1 LFENSRA
8 LYERARRVIPT
19 GVTSCMRAL
28 VKPVPIFI
36 DYGRGSRFYDVD
48 GTEYI
53 DYALAH
59 GPLILG
65 HCHPRLVAAVE
76 KQLQLG
82 STFGCQ
88 IELEPRVAEQILQV
102 LPWADR
108 VIFNSTGTEAVQS
121 ALRVARAASGRN
133 LVIKFEGAYHGWADS
148 VLVGHRHKQPLHA
161 ASNALELLGN
171 PGQCPSVLH
180 DILIVPW
187 NDPAALES
195 VFAELGD
202 QVAAVITE
210 PMQCNTASI
219 VPQPGY
225 LKLLR
230 ELTTRHRSVL
240 IFDEVITGFRLA
252 PGGASEYF
260 GIQPDLAVFGKAVA
274 GGYPLSAVVGTEAA
288 LGPVEDG
295 RVRHFGTF
303 NGNPIAM
310 AAAAATLEIL
320 LDPAEDVYRRMHGLG
335 TRLMEG
341 LRALSCKEVP
351 LLVQGVPT
359 CFHLLFTDRPAI
371 RNYSDFAAYDM
382 APTRRWLEGALLE
395 GVFQMGDARWY
406 VSAVHT
412 DEDIALTLERAGRV
426 LMSLASQTQASQ
438 SAGS

>member
-1 LFENSRA
+1 
-8 LYERARRVIPT
+8 
-19 GVTSCMRAL
+19 MRAF

-36 DYGRGSRFYDVD
+36 DYGRGSRLYDVD

-65 HCHPRLVAAVE
+65 HCHPRIVAAVE
-76 KQLQLG
+76 KQLRRG

-88 IELEPRVAEQILQV
+88 HELEPRVAEQILQA

-108 VIFNSTGTEAVQS
+108 VIFNSTGTEAVQA
-121 ALRVARAASGRN
+121 ALRLARAASGRN
-133 LVIKFEGAYHGWADS
+133 LVLKFEGAYHGWADS
-148 VLVGHRHKQPLHA
+148 VLVGHRHKHPLRA
-161 ASNALELLGN
+161 PSNAIELLGN
-171 PGQCPSVLH
+171 QGQSPSVLN

-195 VFAELGD
+195 VFEEWGD
-202 QVAAVITE
+202 RVAAVITE

-219 VPQPGY
+219 LPQPGF

-230 ELTTRHRSVL
+230 ELAARHRSVL

-252 PGGASEYF
+252 PGGGAEYF
-260 GIQPDLAVFGKAVA
+260 GIQPDLAVLGKAVA
-274 GGYPLSAVVGTEAA
+274 GGYPLSAVAGTEAVMRS
-288 LGPVEDG
+288 VEDG
-295 RVRHFGTF
+295 GVRHFGTF

-310 AAAAATLEIL
+310 AAATTTLEIL
-320 LDPAEDVYRRMHGLG
+320 SDPAEGAYRRMHGLG

-341 LRALSCKEVP
+341 LRNLSSRELP

-371 RNYSDFAAYDM
+371 QNYSEFAAYDM
-382 APTRRWLEGALLE
+382 APSRLWVESALLE
-395 GVFQMGDARWY
+395 GIFQMGDARWY

-412 DEDIALTLERAGRV
+412 EEDIALTLERARRV
-426 LMSLASQTQASQ
+426 LMRFASQPQLSQ
-438 SAGS
+438 LARS